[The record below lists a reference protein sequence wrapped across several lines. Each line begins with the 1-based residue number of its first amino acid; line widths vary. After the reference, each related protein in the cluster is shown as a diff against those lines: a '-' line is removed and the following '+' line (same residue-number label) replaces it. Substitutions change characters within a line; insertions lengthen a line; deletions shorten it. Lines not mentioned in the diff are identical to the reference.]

1 MINLSVVIP
10 AYNEADNLKLVLP
23 KVIHVLN
30 GLKHSF
36 EILIIDTETP
46 LDDTMDVCES
56 YASNHVRYILRSQGP
71 SFGSAVRTG
80 INQSKGKYVVC
91 MDADGSHDAEL
102 IETLYSHRNDADVV
116 VASRYVKGGGTENSW
131 ALKQMSLIVNIVFRL
146 VFAINCKDISNSYK
160 LYDGQQL
167 RALDLRCENFDLV
180 EEILVRL
187 KRAKPTLQILEIPCF
202 FRQRKH
208 GYTKRKLLL
217 FVVTFLYTLVRLRFM
232 K

>member
-1 MINLSVVIP
+1 MINLSIVIP
-10 AYNEADNLKLVLP
+10 AYNEAANLKLILP
-23 KVIHVLN
+23 KIIHVLN

-46 LDDTMDVCES
+46 LDDTMDVCEN

-80 INQSKGKYVVC
+80 IKQSKGKYVVC

-131 ALKQMSLIVNIVFRL
+131 VLKQMSLIVNIVFRR

-160 LYDGQQL
+160 LYNGHQL
-167 RALDLRCENFDLV
+167 RALELSCENFDLV

-187 KRAKPTLQILEIPCF
+187 KRAKPTLKILEIPCF